1 MNTAMNTVTLPRKTV
16 VSAVVTRRFNRFPEL
31 AFTAAVGVFLCAV
44 ANAMSRATESPS
56 PLIYWAGVLV
66 IALPIFYRLTGQD
79 LSARDRLALV
89 CLLGLSLYA
98 VKLVRDAPI
107 FTFSDEFI
115 HAWNSNQISHHH
127 HLFHASPVLE
137 ISRWYP
143 GLEGATSAL
152 RGLTGLNAFAAGAI
166 VVGAA
171 RLLMSSAMFVAFWR
185 VSRSDRIAGIGAA
198 LFACNFNYLF
208 WSAQYS
214 YESLALPLLMLVIL
228 AVTEL
233 DLGPRAARTAWR
245 VLAGI
250 AIAAIVIT
258 HHITSYATAGILV
271 AISAAS
277 SFRHRIRNGANPWPL
292 AALAVGLTILWLFV
306 VASATVGYL
315 SPVIGG
321 AVKATIDTAAG
332 EGPSRGLFQGTNS
345 VIGPTPV
352 IARAISLLAVLIL
365 FAALPFGLR
374 NVWRRYRAQPMA
386 VIFAI
391 ASVAFFGALAM
402 RLAPASWETGNRASE
417 FLFIGLAFVVACVG
431 LERWRPPSFPLLG
444 RVLMVGAFAIV
455 LTGGAISGW
464 PWDMQLSPPARA
476 KAADGGGT
484 ISSPPLAMAE
494 WAAEQVQGG
503 RFGAMTAD
511 SRLLL
516 DPGEKTAL
524 TDYAANIVEI
534 IPATELQP
542 WALPLLREDNIR
554 YVVADQRLVAEDG
567 IRGYFF
573 ETPGSPRDTPLSPKV
588 ITKFEGLPGVA
599 KIYDNGRIA
608 VFDLDAP
615 VVTETPATA
624 TTKAV
629 SR

>member
-1 MNTAMNTVTLPRKTV
+1 MNTAMNTVTLERKPV

-56 PLIYWAGVLV
+56 PLIYWAGVLL

-152 RGLTGLNAFAAGAI
+152 RGLTGLDAYAAGAI

-198 LFACNFNYLF
+198 LFAANFNYLF

-228 AVTEL
+228 AVIEL

-245 VLAGI
+245 VLAAV
-250 AIAAIVIT
+250 AIAAIVVT
-258 HHITSYATAGILV
+258 HHITSYATAAILI
-271 AISAAS
+271 AISAAT
-277 SFRHRIRNGANPWPL
+277 SFKHRVQSGPNPWPL
-292 AALAVGLTILWLFV
+292 AALAIGLTILWLFV

-321 AVKATIDTAAG
+321 AIEATINTAAG
-332 EGPSRGLFQGTNS
+332 EGPSRGIFQNTNS
-345 VIGPTPV
+345 VIGPTPT
-352 IARAISLLAVLIL
+352 IARAISLLAIVIL
-365 FAALPFGLR
+365 FAGLPFGLR
-374 NVWRRYRAQPMA
+374 NVWRRYRAQPIA

-391 ASVAFFGALAM
+391 AAVGFFGALAM

-417 FLFIGLAFVVACVG
+417 FLFIGLAFVIACVG

-444 RVLMVGAFAIV
+444 RLLMVGAFAIV

-476 KAADGGGT
+476 KAAEGGAT
-484 ISSPPLAMAE
+484 ISSPPLALAE

-516 DPGEKTAL
+516 DPGDKTAL
-524 TDYAANIVEI
+524 TDYAANLIEI
-534 IPATELQP
+534 LPATELQP
-542 WALPLLREDNIR
+542 WALPVLREHNVR
-554 YVVADQRLVAEDG
+554 YVVADRRQVAEDG

-573 ETPGSPRDTPLSPKV
+573 DTPGSPRNALLPPTV
-588 ITKFEGLPGVA
+588 IAKFEGRPGVA
-599 KIYDNGRIA
+599 KIYDNGTMV

-615 VVTETPATA
+615 VVPETTA
-624 TTKAV
+624 TEAG
-629 SR
+629 SP